1 MQLRK
6 AGLMIERAQCR
17 PQKWISYNY
26 IYIITT
32 ICGVFLAASIFSKPG
47 WHHKCLEC
55 RAQEIVII
63 GSLGIQK
70 WWDGPLLL
78 GWKINLY
85 LDSWSLMIVFDVFIE
100 RNYQFAAATG
110 LLHVSR
116 FGWCPLV
123 SQHWWALQ
131 TQTGRFACVGW
142 SHMSTHL
149 SGSRFDQAKASWLDD

>member
-70 WWDGPLLL
+70 WWDGPLRL

-85 LDSWSLMIVFDVFIE
+85 LDSWSLMIVFVMCSLNVTTNLLLLQVSFTCQDLADALLFPNTGE
-100 RNYQFAAATG
+100 RCKLKPAD
-110 LLHVSR
+110 L
-116 FGWCPLV
+116 LV
-123 SQHWWALQ
+123 SDEATCPHIYREADL
-131 TQTGRFACVGW
+131 TRPKPA
-142 SHMSTHL
+142 
-149 SGSRFDQAKASWLDD
+149 D